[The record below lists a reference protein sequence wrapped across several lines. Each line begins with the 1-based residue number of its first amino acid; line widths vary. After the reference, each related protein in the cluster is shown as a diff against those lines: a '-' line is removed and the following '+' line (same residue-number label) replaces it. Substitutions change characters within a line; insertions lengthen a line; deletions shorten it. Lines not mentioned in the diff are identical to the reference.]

1 MSPAKGPAL
10 EELVR
15 AYFARQGFFVLRSVP
30 FKFEDDDV
38 TDLDAWLYARQSATA
53 RVRAIVD
60 VKNKKSPKAFER
72 VLWVKGLQTAMKCDR
87 AIIATTDNSAS
98 LNRFAQSQNIAV
110 LSKDFLEKLAKKLD
124 IDERLTLEQ
133 LFELIQS
140 NPGQKQDGDWIRV
153 LGEAKSAV
161 ASLPGFPAF
170 NRAMAAF
177 KFFGERVEVRMQHRE
192 AALRCA
198 LLTAAIACI
207 ALEIGLERFAFSDIE
222 QRRLGL
228 QNGVLFGDSGDGR
241 SQASIHVALEA
252 ISESM
257 QNGRAIAAQ
266 AKQQLETR
274 LQGVRSEVISE
285 YFMREHN
292 SQHLFAAA
300 RELEAAAHT
309 IGDPKS
315 YVMSIETRSLLG
327 IFADFVGVK
336 RTSFPVTGPSGATS
350 AEAPVAGKGA
360 AAERLVAIPVGLEVA
375 VAQDGEASNESGNSE
390 RTPEVRGEG
399 ARVPAEGDADGR
411 PGQQPL
417 L

>member
-1 MSPAKGPAL
+1 MSPGKGPAL

-15 AYFARQGFFVLRSVP
+15 AYFARQGYFVLRSVP
-30 FKFEDDDV
+30 FKFEKDDV
-38 TDLDAWLYARQSATA
+38 TDLDAWLYARQSATS

-72 VLWVKGLQTAMKCDR
+72 VLWVKGLQTVMKCDR
-87 AIIATTDNSAS
+87 AMIATTDNSEV
-98 LNRFAQSQNIAV
+98 LDRFAHSQNIAV
-110 LSKDFLEKLAKKLD
+110 LSKDFLDKLAKKLD
-124 IDERLTLEQ
+124 IDERLTLE
-133 LFELIQS
+133 ELLDLILA

-153 LGEAKSAV
+153 LGEAKSSV
-161 ASLPGFPAF
+161 ASLPGFPGF
-170 NRAMAAF
+170 NRAIAAF
-177 KFFGERVEVRMQHRE
+177 KFFSERVEVRMQHRE

-207 ALEIGLERFAFSDIE
+207 ALEIALERFVFSDVDE
-222 QRRLGL
+222 RRRGL

-241 SQASIHVALEA
+241 AQQNFQVALEA

-266 AKQQLETR
+266 ARQQFEKR
-274 LQGVRSEVISE
+274 LRSVRSEIISE

-292 SQHLFAAA
+292 AQHLFSAA
-300 RELEAAAHT
+300 RELEAAAH
-309 IGDPKS
+309 IVGDPKNS
-315 YVMSIETRSLLG
+315 AMSIETRSVLG

-336 RTSFPVTGPSGATS
+336 RSSLPVSSSGGASVPVATEDDAADRTYPAPSSLTVS
-350 AEAPVAGKGA
+350 ILPSTDAPVQADA
-360 AAERLVAIPVGLEVA
+360 TAQALHTDVATAPGV
-375 VAQDGEASNESGNSE
+375 
-390 RTPEVRGEG
+390 
-399 ARVPAEGDADGR
+399 AEGGGDAP